1 MEENKNKS
9 FKDAQ
14 KKAEEILKD
23 PRKAKV
29 LIDKVLKK
37 SNANRSIFD
46 GIWEELQTLVRLIKA
61 YRGGGYK
68 DISKKSIIIIGGA
81 LVYLVNPLDIIPDIT
96 PIVGLFD
103 DFTIIGYVLNTLR
116 EEIKR
121 YTAWEDGI
129 NIEDISFEEEV
140 A

>member
-23 PRKAKV
+23 PSKAKV

-46 GIWEELQTLVRLIKA
+46 GIWEELQTLVRMVKS
-61 YRGGGYK
+61 YRSGEYK
-68 DISKKSIIIIGGA
+68 DISKKSMIVIGGA
-81 LVYLVNPLDIIPDIT
+81 LVYLVNPLDVIPDIT

-129 NIEDISFEEEV
+129 NIEDINFEEEV